1 MTCGKRSFI
10 SVCFYGGLVL
20 LFVQILIV
28 IIILNI
34 LEDPVVTTR
43 PRSSTSLLPNYYCL
57 DHISDEIKRVIWST
71 SQIGLSLIL
80 LDKQLLVLRK
90 HKLRNSTTVNCA
102 DFTNAVLAVDYS
114 AISERRNQV
123 SWSGAVLKCFRLTTD
138 SSLGYLLGSCLPLE
152 CHGPMI
158 NSLLFS
164 IVFL

>member
-20 LFVQILIV
+20 LLVQILIV

-34 LEDPVVTTR
+34 LEDPLVSSR
-43 PRSSTSLLPNYYCL
+43 PRSSTLLPNYHCL

-80 LDKQLLVLRK
+80 LDKQLLVSRK
-90 HKLRNSTTVNCA
+90 HKLRNSTTVNCV

-123 SWSGAVLKCFRLTTD
+123 SWSVAVSKCLRLTTD
-138 SSLGYLLGSCLPLE
+138 SSLGYLLVVNPKSATGQ
-152 CHGPMI
+152 
-158 NSLLFS
+158 
-164 IVFL
+164 

>member
-10 SVCFYGGLVL
+10 SVCFYGSLVL

-28 IIILNI
+28 IIIINI
-34 LEDPVVTTR
+34 LEDPLVSSR
-43 PRSSTSLLPNYYCL
+43 PRSSTLLPNYHCL

-80 LDKQLLVLRK
+80 LDKQLLVSRK
-90 HKLRNSTTVNCA
+90 HRPKLRNSTTVNCV

-123 SWSGAVLKCFRLTTD
+123 SRSVAVSKCFRFTTD
-138 SSLGYLLGSCLPLE
+138 SSLGYPL
-152 CHGPMI
+152 
-158 NSLLFS
+158 
-164 IVFL
+164 VV

>member
-34 LEDPVVTTR
+34 LEDPLVSSR
-43 PRSSTSLLPNYYCL
+43 PRSSTLLSNYNCL

-80 LDKQLLVLRK
+80 LDKQLLVSRK
-90 HKLRNSTTVNCA
+90 HKLRNSTTVNCV

-123 SWSGAVLKCFRLTTD
+123 SRSVAVSKCFRLTTD
-138 SSLGYLLGSCLPLE
+138 SSLGYLLVVYP
-152 CHGPMI
+152 
-158 NSLLFS
+158 
-164 IVFL
+164 

>member
-1 MTCGKRSFI
+1 MKCGKRSFI

-34 LEDPVVTTR
+34 LEDPLVSSR
-43 PRSSTSLLPNYYCL
+43 PRSSTLLPNYHCL

-80 LDKQLLVLRK
+80 LDKQLLVSRK
-90 HKLRNSTTVNCA
+90 HKLRNSTTVNCVGL

-123 SWSGAVLKCFRLTTD
+123 SRSVAVSKCFRLTTD
-138 SSLGYLLGSCLPLE
+138 SSLGYLL
-152 CHGPMI
+152 
-158 NSLLFS
+158 
-164 IVFL
+164 VFTLKSATGQ